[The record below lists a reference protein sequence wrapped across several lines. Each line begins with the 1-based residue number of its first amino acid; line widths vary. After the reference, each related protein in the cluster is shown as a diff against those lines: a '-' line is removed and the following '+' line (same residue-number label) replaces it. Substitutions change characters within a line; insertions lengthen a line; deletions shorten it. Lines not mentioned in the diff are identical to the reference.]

1 VGDSPESEGLA
12 QDPASQSDLYR
23 KAPVGLCH
31 SDLDLRYVHVNEWL
45 ASLNGLAVSEHLAS
59 GTEAYSTF
67 APGC

>member
-31 SDLDLRYVHVNEWL
+31 FDLDLRYVHVNEWL